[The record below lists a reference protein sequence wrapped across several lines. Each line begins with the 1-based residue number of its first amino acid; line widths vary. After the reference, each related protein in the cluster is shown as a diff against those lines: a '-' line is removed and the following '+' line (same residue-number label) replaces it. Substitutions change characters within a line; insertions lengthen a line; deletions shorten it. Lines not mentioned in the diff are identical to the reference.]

1 MFNIIPVQIKRDCT
15 YGVHGKYRSGDN
27 LERSEVTHELLLA
40 AIAPDD
46 PESFSYEIIDLDE
59 ASRLIIRVISK
70 NLNTIRSTIDDI
82 LVCLAAANTSLDVVE
97 ER

>member
-1 MFNIIPVQIKRDCT
+1 MESTEVEIIWNGP
-15 YGVHGKYRSGDN
+15 RS
-27 LERSEVTHELLLA
+27 RPELLLA

-59 ASRLIIRVISK
+59 SSRLIIRVISK

-97 ER
+97 EK

>member
-1 MFNIIPVQIKRDCT
+1 MGSTEVEIIWNGP
-15 YGVHGKYRSGDN
+15 RS
-27 LERSEVTHELLLA
+27 RAELLLS

-46 PESFSYEIIDLDE
+46 PESFSYEIIDLDGS
-59 ASRLIIRVISK
+59 SRLIIRVISN

-97 ER
+97 EK

>member
-1 MFNIIPVQIKRDCT
+1 MESTEVEIIWNGP
-15 YGVHGKYRSGDN
+15 RS
-27 LERSEVTHELLLA
+27 RAELLLA

-46 PESFSYEIIDLDE
+46 QESFSYEIIDLDE
-59 ASRLIIRVISK
+59 SSRLIIRVISK

-97 ER
+97 EK

>member
-1 MFNIIPVQIKRDCT
+1 MESTEVEIIWNGP
-15 YGVHGKYRSGDN
+15 RS
-27 LERSEVTHELLLA
+27 RAELLLA

-82 LVCLAAANTSLDVVE
+82 LVCLAVANTSLDVVE
-97 ER
+97 EK